1 MQKRPSSG
9 CNVSWRWKK
18 IPRLPKWPEITWTS
32 SKTENQHAGLHV
44 LGINPWI
51 YDFAAFNLWSRP
63 AGLLICLD
71 LMRSSGCKV
80 ALLDCLH
87 PTWRDISWPKAQKFG
102 TGHYPKTP
110 LPKPWVLQDVPRR
123 YSRYGLPF
131 SAVDNALR
139 LLRPKPDL
147 ILLTSGMTYWYPGV
161 LCMERLL
168 RRIWP
173 KTPLILGGLYP
184 TLCPEHAQK
193 HSLSDLVLQ
202 GPLEEKEN
210 WQKLWRLTGCN
221 PGPQAPTYEPNPAQD
236 LYPQKDFSII
246 LGSRGCPFDCTYC
259 ATSRIYPGFV
269 QSSLERIWESFV
281 QEMSLGVH
289 DFAFYDDALLYQPQQ
304 WLIPF
309 LGKIGRMQKKPRLH
323 TPNAMHARYLQGRLP
338 AFLQKAGLCTVRLGL
353 ETADFARR
361 KDAKLNQKQW
371 SQAVEKLFQ
380 AEFKP
385 QQVGAYILFGLP
397 GQDPEEIE
405 QAIRFAQDCCVQPIL
420 AHYSPIP
427 GTMLFEQAKEHSPY
441 PLAEEPLCQN
451 SSIWPCYP
459 GGFSW
464 GERQKW
470 QRFLQGSMC

>member
-1 MQKRPSSG
+1 
-9 CNVSWRWKK
+9 
-18 IPRLPKWPEITWTS
+18 
-32 SKTENQHAGLHV
+32 
-44 LGINPWI
+44 
-51 YDFAAFNLWSRP
+51 
-63 AGLLICLD
+63 
-71 LMRSSGCKV
+71 
-80 ALLDCLH
+80 
-87 PTWRDISWPKAQKFG
+87 
-102 TGHYPKTP
+102 
-110 LPKPWVLQDVPRR
+110 
-123 YSRYGLPF
+123 
-131 SAVDNALR
+131 
-139 LLRPKPDL
+139 
-147 ILLTSGMTYWYPGV
+147 
-161 LCMERLL
+161 
-168 RRIWP
+168 
-173 KTPLILGGLYP
+173 
-184 TLCPEHAQK
+184 
-193 HSLSDLVLQ
+193 
-202 GPLEEKEN
+202 
-210 WQKLWRLTGCN
+210 
-221 PGPQAPTYEPNPAQD
+221 
-236 LYPQKDFSII
+236 
-246 LGSRGCPFDCTYC
+246 
-259 ATSRIYPGFV
+259 
-269 QSSLERIWESFV
+269 IWESFV